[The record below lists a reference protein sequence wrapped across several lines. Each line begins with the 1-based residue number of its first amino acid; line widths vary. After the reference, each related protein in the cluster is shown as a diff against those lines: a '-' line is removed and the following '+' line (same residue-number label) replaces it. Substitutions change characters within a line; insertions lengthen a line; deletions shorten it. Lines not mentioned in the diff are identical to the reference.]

1 MKDMTSGNPLK
12 LLVMFSIPLLCGN
25 VFQQL
30 YLLFQNIQTAFVAL
44 ITTERRGEPG
54 FNNLFHCKS
63 SAILHQK
70 QEINVKNMF

>member
-30 YLLFQNIQTAFVAL
+30 YLMADTIIVGKTLGANAL
-44 ITTERRGEPG
+44 AAVGATG
-54 FNNLFHCKS
+54 
-63 SAILHQK
+63 
-70 QEINVKNMF
+70 